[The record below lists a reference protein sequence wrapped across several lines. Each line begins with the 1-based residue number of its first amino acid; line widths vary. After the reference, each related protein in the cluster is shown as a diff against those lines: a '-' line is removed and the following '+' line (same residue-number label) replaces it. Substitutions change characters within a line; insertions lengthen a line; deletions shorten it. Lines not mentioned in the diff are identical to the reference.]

1 MHKIRRIIELALS
14 ELYNNDSILINRST
28 KEESINHWL
37 AIYIDS
43 IIKEKV
49 KLKLDYN
56 VDVEYNRDMTSEF
69 FDGSA
74 MNNKIIRR
82 STIELS
88 FQEVIPDII
97 VHKRG
102 SNEHNYLCIEAK
114 KKYSGNRARNRDL
127 NKILGL
133 LEEPFKYSFG
143 SIIQYL
149 PSEDFFEVLIIRK
162 NKLDYITENF
172 QIFKNQNQ

>member
-1 MHKIRRIIELALS
+1 MHEIRGIIELALR

-56 VDVEYNRDMTSEF
+56 VDVEYNRDVTGEF

-74 MNNKIIRR
+74 MNKKIIRR

-149 PSEDFFEVLIIRK
+149 PGEDFFEVLIIRK
-162 NKLDYITENF
+162 NNLDYETENF
-172 QIFKNQNQ
+172 QIFKNQ

>member
-1 MHKIRRIIELALS
+1 MEEVRKIIKLALAD
-14 ELYNNDSILINRST
+14 LYENDSIIINRYT
-28 KEESINHWL
+28 KEEAINHWL
-37 AIYIDS
+37 AIYIDRRV
-43 IIKEKV
+43 KEKMN
-49 KLKLDYN
+49 LKFDYN
-56 VDVEYNRDMTSEF
+56 VDVEYNRNVTGEF
-69 FDGSA
+69 FDRA
-74 MNNKIIRR
+74 TVNKKIIR
-82 STIELS
+82 SSIIGLS
-88 FQEVIPDII
+88 CQEVIPDII

-114 KKYSGNRARNRDL
+114 KKYLGSKAKNKDL

-133 LEEPFKYSFG
+133 LDEPFKYDFG

>member
-14 ELYNNDSILINRST
+14 EVYNNDSILINRST

-82 STIELS
+82 KYFYIEYNFLS
-88 FQEVIPDII
+88 R
-97 VHKRG
+97 K
-102 SNEHNYLCIEAK
+102 CM
-114 KKYSGNRARNRDL
+114 
-127 NKILGL
+127 
-133 LEEPFKYSFG
+133 
-143 SIIQYL
+143 
-149 PSEDFFEVLIIRK
+149 IRK
-162 NKLDYITENF
+162 PKLNIYYF
-172 QIFKNQNQ
+172 IFPLPCYQEISVKNLYKDAIKDELLMK